1 MQTAKLVVLLRLG
14 ANSFPIIHE
23 KKRGQ
28 SHSYE
33 NHRKASNLSPFRAKW
48 TVPFGK
54 QVVGQYCRLPVIGVP
69 T

>member
-33 NHRKASNLSPFRAKW
+33 NHRKTSNLSPFRA
-48 TVPFGK
+48 
-54 QVVGQYCRLPVIGVP
+54 I
-69 T
+69 